1 MLNLPRRPADF
12 ERLFDEVFHGAP
24 WSPVRQGAA
33 PLALDVHRSEDQIVV
48 EASVPGFK
56 PEEVEIHVEDTTL
69 TISAGHQQEQTHRG
83 TECVRHERYW
93 GSFYRQVILPPGVTG
108 EQANASFK
116 DGVLTITVP
125 VEKKPGPH
133 RIPISIQ
140 TDPKGIP
147 AEAQSEPVR
156 SPDEGGMPEQGTRS
170 GESDSP
176 GGG

>member
-1 MLNLPRRPADF
+1 MMNLPRRPADF

-69 TISAGHQQEQTHRG
+69 TISASHQQEQTHRG
-83 TECVRHERYW
+83 AECVRHERYW

-116 DGVLTITVP
+116 DGVLTITVASHQP
-125 VEKKPGPH
+125 STNYRGL
-133 RIPISIQ
+133 
-140 TDPKGIP
+140 
-147 AEAQSEPVR
+147 R
-156 SPDEGGMPEQGTRS
+156 SPTSRQTGLHRPRGSRPLGQS
-170 GESDSP
+170 
-176 GGG
+176 

>member
-12 ERLFDEVFHGAP
+12 ERLFDEFFQGAP

-56 PEEVEIHVEDTTL
+56 PEEVEIHVEDTAL
-69 TISAGHQQEQTHRG
+69 TITASHQQEQTHRG
-83 TECVRHERYW
+83 AECVRHERYW

-116 DGVLTITVP
+116 NGVLTITVP
-125 VEKKPGPH
+125 LEKKPGPH
-133 RIPISIQ
+133 RIPISSQ
-140 TDPKGIP
+140 AEPEGIP
-147 AEAQSEPVR
+147 AEEQTEPVR
-156 SPDEGGMPEQGTRS
+156 RPGEGGMPEQDMRS
-170 GESDSP
+170 GESGSP

>member
-69 TISAGHQQEQTHRG
+69 TISASHQQEQTHRG

-133 RIPISIQ
+133 RIPISTQ
-140 TDPKGIP
+140 PEPEGIP
-147 AEAQSEPVR
+147 AEAQTEPVR
-156 SPDEGGMPEQGTRS
+156 GPGEGGMPEQGMRS
-170 GESDSP
+170 GESGSP